1 MRRPKDNKTSRL
13 AATEARVHFGELVD
27 DVAAGRKIAE
37 VDRADGYIVVVE
49 PASETESETPAFD
62 AKAWLANLRRI
73 HAEIRAWREQNG
85 IPEITEMPEDIMRE
99 LHESR

>member
-1 MRRPKDNKTSRL
+1 MNRETDTKTRRI

-27 DVAAGRKIAE
+27 DVVAGRKIAE
-37 VDRADGYIVVVE
+37 VDRADGYTVVVE
-49 PASETESETPAFD
+49 PADDEADKPGFD
-62 AKAWLANLRRI
+62 AKAWFANLRRI
-73 HAEIRAWREQNG
+73 QAEIRAWRERNG